1 MDPVS
6 ILQIAGFAGSASKGA
21 IDVAKELYLFCSEV
35 RNVDQTVHGLVTEV
49 QALGSACALVDERL
63 RQIVADHEITS
74 STDNSKGRLWN
85 CIELQVTDSRRTIE
99 QLKLAFQGV
108 REQGGGNV
116 LSQVWRQIKLNTKTK
131 DISEARNRIR
141 SHTASL
147 QMVLQT
153 VAIEICYVAPQKAD
167 QQLQTLLV
175 KAEQC
180 VEHLKQIRA
189 QSTEHDVAQQA
200 REDEMIAVSEETLSN
215 GESLYAAS
223 VASGSMLGDP
233 SFAGRAYHVHDWIQ
247 DVSAIERTT
256 TALSAIAETDL
267 HSTTS
272 ADEHSTVFSEDPCR
286 RESTAPTSVAHD
298 HHKEHHGTDYTTSD
312 CDYDSEDDFLVD
324 AAKEALDTGRTSFQ
338 SQEFADASEYLQEAL
353 KIVRELP
360 ARRQALVCNTWEI
373 RYLLSVCAYHT
384 QSLIHAKTNLWSVVE
399 YASRSSLQDNDQ
411 RKQCCEAG
419 HLLSIVCVKLGS
431 LEEARQYCESALKAR
446 HKLFGRSHPESF
458 RSLALLARILS
469 IQGHLQRAKIYS
481 RMIPE
486 TDRSTYTKEF
496 EDLTGLIVQ
505 SADEGGR
512 RQVSTVD
519 RVVREKAD
527 DDLLRHP
534 ARRPT
539 LETQT
544 DSTDSGISTSYDEKR
559 SLADSA
565 AWMASPMSSSPSQAW
580 DHELGIARTHSID
593 SIKEARTTVEE
604 SPQASGDTRPTALLP
619 YRASFNQD
627 EDDMTVKNTRSS
639 SPPKVAVPYSRYP
652 GANIKCKDVINES
665 KAKYTRL
672 AVVSESVAQKP
683 VSLLATATP
692 QLAVQ
697 QPSALLVSRSKE
709 DRTPSPDDRT
719 SIASFKTAIA
729 SPRPT
734 RQSSF
739 DDRASIAS
747 SLHSVSNGQDARLLS
762 GIVNRAERREIADLL
777 PMMRD
782 LDQSLANFCKRIKHL
797 EKELQQSVP
806 EKLIVEVHT
815 AEWALG
821 KARRYAYGSRRP
833 SARLEY
839 ETAKKSTNAAAAL
852 LKEYESLPEKQH
864 SVSEDSIPASPTS
877 AKKGKLGRFMSIRNK
892 PEDRMQELVMQTS
905 KGDIKLRLLDDAKAF
920 KQFSSKVQNNSFANL
935 ELHVASKGIEAR
947 NSARECSFIITPPP
961 TRLTDASD
969 ALLGYVIA
977 GLDIVQEIFEAISE
991 KSSQSPIR
999 IHDCRFTKT

>member
-21 IDVAKELYLFCSEV
+21 IEVAKDLYVFCNEV
-35 RNVDQTVHGLVTEV
+35 RNVDQTVHGLVSEV
-49 QALGSACALVDERL
+49 QALGGACALVDERL
-63 RQIVADHEITS
+63 RQIVADHETTS
-74 STDNSKGRLWN
+74 SIGASKGRLWS

-99 QLKLAFQGV
+99 QLKTAFQGV
-108 REQGGGNV
+108 REQGGNV

-131 DISEARNRIR
+131 DIAEARNRIR

-180 VEHLKQIRA
+180 VEHLKHLRA
-189 QSTEHDVAQQA
+189 QSTENDVAQQA

-223 VASGSMLGDP
+223 VANGSMLGDP
-233 SFAGRAYHVHDWIQ
+233 SFAGRASHVHDWIQ
-247 DVSAIERTT
+247 DVSAIERTA

-272 ADEHSTVFSEDPCR
+272 ADEHSIIFSEDPSR

-298 HHKEHHGTDYTTSD
+298 HHKDHHGNEYTASD

-338 SQEFADASEYLQEAL
+338 SREYADASEYLQEAL

-360 ARRQALVCNTWEI
+360 ARRQALVCDTWEI

-384 QSLIHAKTNLWSVVE
+384 QSLTRAKTNLWSVVE

-486 TDRSTYTKEF
+486 SDRGPCTKEF
-496 EDLTGLIVQ
+496 KDLTGSAVQ
-505 SADEGGR
+505 PACEAVEAQGSRVNRVSSETAGVDSHLHPTR
-512 RQVSTVD
+512 RSTLD
-519 RVVREKAD
+519 
-527 DDLLRHP
+527 
-534 ARRPT
+534 
-539 LETQT
+539 TQA
-544 DSTDSGISTSYDEKR
+544 DSTDSGISMSYDEKR

-565 AWMASPMSSSPSQAW
+565 AWTASPTSSSPSQAW
-580 DHELGIARTHSID
+580 DHELGIARTHSVN
-593 SIKEARTTVEE
+593 SITEGRTIVEE
-604 SPQASGDTRPTALLP
+604 SAQALDNPRPT
-619 YRASFNQD
+619 
-627 EDDMTVKNTRSS
+627 T
-639 SPPKVAVPYSRYP
+639 
-652 GANIKCKDVINES
+652 KCKDDS
-665 KAKYTRL
+665 KAMYPRH
-672 AVVSESVAQKP
+672 AIISEPAA
-683 VSLLATATP
+683 VSLLATTP
-692 QLAVQ
+692 SPRPVQ
-697 QPSALLVSRSKE
+697 QSSTFLDPDKFGRKG

-734 RQSSF
+734 R
-739 DDRASIAS
+739 AS
-747 SLHSVSNGQDARLLS
+747 SLDDRDRAYVATSRNTAIPSGQDKQLLNS
-762 GIVNRAERREIADLL
+762 ILNRAERREIADLL
-777 PMMRD
+777 PKMRD
-782 LDQSLANFCKRIKHL
+782 LDQSLANVCKHIKHL
-797 EKELQQSVP
+797 EQQLQQSVP
-806 EKLIVEVHT
+806 EKLIVEVHA

-839 ETAKKSTNAAAAL
+839 ETAKKSANAAVVL
-852 LKEYESLPEKQH
+852 LKEYEILPEKQR
-864 SVSEDSIPASPTS
+864 SVSEDSMLASPTS

-892 PEDRMQELVMQTS
+892 PEGKMQELVMETS

-920 KQFSSKVQNNSFANL
+920 KQFSWKVQNNSFTNM
-935 ELHVASKGIEAR
+935 ELYVAPKGIEAR

-977 GLDIVQEIFEAISE
+977 GLDIVQETFEPANE
-991 KSSQSPIR
+991 KGARSTTMV
-999 IHDCRFTKT
+999 HGCRFTKP

>member
-21 IDVAKELYLFCSEV
+21 IEVAKDLYVFCNEV

-63 RQIVADHEITS
+63 RQIVADYEITS
-74 STDNSKGRLWN
+74 SSNGNKGRLWN

-108 REQGGGNV
+108 REQGGNV
-116 LSQVWRQIKLNTKTK
+116 LSQVWRQIKLNTKTE
-131 DISEARNRIR
+131 DIAEARNRIR

-180 VEHLKQIRA
+180 VEHLKQLRA
-189 QSTEHDVAQQA
+189 QSTEEDAAQQA

-223 VASGSMLGDP
+223 VANGSMLGDP
-233 SFAGRAYHVHDWIQ
+233 SFAGRASHVHDWLQ

-272 ADEHSTVFSEDPCR
+272 ADEHSIVFSEDPSR

-298 HHKEHHGTDYTTSD
+298 IHKDHHGTEYTASD

-338 SQEFADASEYLQEAL
+338 SQEYADASEYLQEAL

-384 QSLIHAKTNLWSVVE
+384 QSLVHAKTNLWSVVE

-486 TDRSTYTKEF
+486 GDRSSYTKEF
-496 EDLTGLIVQ
+496 EDLAGPAVQPARKAVEAQGLRVN
-505 SADEGGR
+505 R
-512 RQVSTVD
+512 VSS
-519 RVVREKAD
+519 EMAGFNPE
-527 DDLLRHP
+527 LHP
-534 ARRPT
+534 TRRPT
-539 LETQT
+539 LDTQA
-544 DSTDSGISTSYDEKR
+544 DSTDSGISMSYDEKR

-580 DHELGIARTHSID
+580 DHELGIARTHSVN
-593 SIKEARTTVEE
+593 STTESRSTVEE
-604 SPQASGDTRPTALLP
+604 SAQASDDTRPIADLPHNPSKHLHDVDLTAANAKP
-619 YRASFNQD
+619 D
-627 EDDMTVKNTRSS
+627 
-639 SPPKVAVPYSRYP
+639 SPPRKVAVPYSRYP
-652 GANIKCKDVINES
+652 GATTRSKDVIEES
-665 KAKYTRL
+665 KAKFARHT
-672 AVVSESVAQKP
+672 VISEPAAQKP
-683 VSLLATATP
+683 LSLLATKP
-692 QLAVQ
+692 PPLPVQ
-697 QPSALLVSRSKE
+697 QPSAFLDPDTSRSKE
-709 DRTPSPDDRT
+709 DRAPSPDDRA

-734 RQSSF
+734 RESSF

-747 SLHSVSNGQDARLLS
+747 SRNTAIASGQDERLLNS
-762 GIVNRAERREIADLL
+762 ILNRAERREIADLL
-777 PMMRD
+777 PKMRE
-782 LDQSLANFCKRIKHL
+782 LDQSLASVCKRIKHL
-797 EKELQQSVP
+797 EKQLQQSVP
-806 EKLIVEVHT
+806 EKLIVEVHA

-839 ETAKKSTNAAAAL
+839 ETAKKSTKAAMVL
-852 LKEYESLPEKQH
+852 LEEYESLPEKQR
-864 SVSEDSIPASPTS
+864 SVSEDSMLASPTS

-892 PEDRMQELVMQTS
+892 PEEKLQELVVETS
-905 KGDIKLRLLDDAKAF
+905 KGDIKLRLLDDAKACHYAWF
-920 KQFSSKVQNNSFANL
+920 
-935 ELHVASKGIEAR
+935 
-947 NSARECSFIITPPP
+947 P
-961 TRLTDASD
+961 LTDH
-969 ALLGYVIA
+969 Y
-977 GLDIVQEIFEAISE
+977 
-991 KSSQSPIR
+991 
-999 IHDCRFTKT
+999 